1 MSAKHYAT
9 NSETKQK
16 QKQKPKPKLSV
27 CLSLALFYLLIAR
40 IVIFYRWWTIHIV
53 MYPERIAHLNMT
65 VFLFADLIHNRQC
78 VYMCCVCAFY
88 FSPLPSSHFYSHFLV
103 LAKQPRRLAAE
114 FFEKRCFLPLIV
126 PHFHIRYYNF
136 SFSSQCWSLLFGRL
150 ADMKRSDRER
160 TLPRVHKRKGKGT
173 LKYPWDKHFINAN
186 LSIEF
191 SIKFSSNV
199 FHYWSITFTTIHLP
213 LLQYG

>member
-1 MSAKHYAT
+1 MRQT
-9 NSETKQK
+9 VKQNK
-16 QKQKPKPKLSV
+16 SKSKNQNQNCLFV
-27 CLSLALFYLLIAR
+27 CLSHSFTLLIAR

-150 ADMKRSDRER
+150 ADMKRSDRE
-160 TLPRVHKRKGKGT
+160 
-173 LKYPWDKHFINAN
+173 
-186 LSIEF
+186 
-191 SIKFSSNV
+191 SSTE
-199 FHYWSITFTTIHLP
+199 SA
-213 LLQYG
+213 